1 MSYKQAWMTMFVSL
15 VTMMI
20 FTYGVIRYCNNKF
33 IKPKPAPKA
42 LSAKKKRRRPLHA
55 QVHYASQREFISTGT
70 FCPSADIAV
79 DVLSKG
85 KNQ

>member
-1 MSYKQAWMTMFVSL
+1 MVAPSL
-15 VTMMI
+15 RKVEVDNILPPSLATQPTTGDFKI
-20 FTYGVIRYCNNKF
+20 E
-33 IKPKPAPKA
+33 
-42 LSAKKKRRRPLHA
+42 
-55 QVHYASQREFISTGT
+55 VHYASQRELISTGT